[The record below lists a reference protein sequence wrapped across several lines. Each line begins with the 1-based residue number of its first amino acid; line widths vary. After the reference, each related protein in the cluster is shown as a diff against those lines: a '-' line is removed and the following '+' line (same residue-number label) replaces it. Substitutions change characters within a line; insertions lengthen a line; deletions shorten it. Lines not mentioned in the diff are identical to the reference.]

1 MRYCENVNLEKFVVR
16 MVAREYRESEREE
29 ERKRVFVCVY
39 KVCSSVWMLGCGCAI
54 VRVCDRRSVQVCVRV
69 CKNVF

>member
-1 MRYCENVNLEKFVVR
+1 MR

-39 KVCSSVWMLGCGCAI
+39 KVCLSVWKLACGCA
-54 VRVCDRRSVQVCVRV
+54 SV
-69 CKNVF
+69 